1 MTQTPMTQAIVDHY
15 NAYDESKRLTGGFG
29 LLERERTMELIARY
43 LPPPPSVLL
52 DVGGASGVY
61 SFWLAGLGHQVHL
74 VDIVPRH
81 IEQARERASA
91 EGSAALARISVGDA
105 RALDYPDDYADVI
118 LSHGPLYHLVDR
130 GDRLRTLSEAKRVLR
145 PGGVLLAFAITRY
158 AGVIFGLTRGY
169 VFDDE
174 YWAMT
179 ELEVTTGLR
188 TDAPGWLNTFP
199 SAFFHHPDDLAAE
212 LAEAGLAHERTLG
225 VIGPAWL
232 VPDLDESWGDEDK
245 RRRILDVARLLEGEC
260 ALGPR
265 LMAVA
270 RKAGTA

>member
-1 MTQTPMTQAIVDHY
+1 MTQSSIAREIVDHY
-15 NAYDESKRLTGGFG
+15 SSYDESKRLTGGFG
-29 LLERERTMELIARY
+29 LLERQRTMELIARY
-43 LPPPPSVLL
+43 LPPPPATVV

-61 SFWLAGLGHQVHL
+61 SFWLAGLGHRVHL
-74 VDIVPRH
+74 VDIVPKH
-81 IEQARERASA
+81 IEQARERASTP
-91 EGSAALARISVGDA
+91 GSASLASIKVGDA
-105 RALDYPDDYADVI
+105 RAMDYPDDYADVI

-130 GDRLRTLSEAKRVLR
+130 EARLRTLSEAKRVLR
-145 PGGVLLAFAITRY
+145 PGGILLAFAITRY
-158 AGVIFGLTRGY
+158 AGVIYGLTRGH

-179 ELEVTTGLR
+179 EAEVTSGLR

-199 SAFFHHPDDLAAE
+199 SAFFHHPDDLAGE
-212 LAEAGLAHERTLG
+212 LAEAGLIHERTLG

-232 VPDLDESWGDEDK
+232 VPDLDEHWGDEDK
-245 RRRILDVARLLEGEC
+245 RQRILDVARLLKGEC

-270 RKAGTA
+270 RKADTA